1 MSDTQNRYTDMPD
14 PLSEAATAVRR
25 GRTRVLHAA
34 PAALAVFLLLLA
46 AAAIGSPRAAAAAS
60 GCALSRPSLSP
71 DGEELDL
78 LRRINDYRGRNGL
91 APLAI
96 SPTLMAAAA
105 WKSADLGANGYFSHD
120 DNGRSWL
127 QRIRDCGY
135 TATANVAENL
145 AAGNADGASTFQQW
159 QSSSGHNANM
169 LNPAMR
175 TAGIARAYSASSP
188 YGWYWTAD
196 FGAATDGAA
205 GANPVAAPPAPAAPP
220 AMPAARPSITAD
232 ASATPSAALTP
243 GATAVVNGTG
253 DCLRVHDS
261 PTVSANIVACLPDGS
276 ALVIAAGPVT
286 ADGFTWWKLGGL
298 GWAAGQYLSAGP

>member
-1 MSDTQNRYTDMPD
+1 MSVLQNRHTGPRH
-14 PLSEAATAVRR
+14 PLSEAAIAMRR
-25 GRTRVLHAA
+25 GWTRLL
-34 PAALAVFLLLLA
+34 PASVAFAVVLLLVNA
-46 AAAIGSPRAAAAAS
+46 GTIVPSRAAAAAA
-60 GCALSRPSLSP
+60 GCAPSRPSLSL
-71 DGEELDL
+71 DGEETDL

-91 APLAI
+91 APLTF

-120 DNGRSWL
+120 DLGRSWL

-145 AAGNADGASTFQQW
+145 AAGNADGAATFQQW

-196 FGAATDGAA
+196 FGAATDGATGPA
-205 GANPVAAPPAPAAPP
+205 TPAQPTAPPAPSPV
-220 AMPAARPSITAD
+220 R
-232 ASATPSAALTP
+232 ASATADGSSGASAGLVP
-243 GATAVVNGTG
+243 GATAVVGGTG

-261 PTVSANIVACLPDGS
+261 PTVSANVVGCLPDGT
-276 ALVIAAGPVT
+276 AMVIAAGPVT